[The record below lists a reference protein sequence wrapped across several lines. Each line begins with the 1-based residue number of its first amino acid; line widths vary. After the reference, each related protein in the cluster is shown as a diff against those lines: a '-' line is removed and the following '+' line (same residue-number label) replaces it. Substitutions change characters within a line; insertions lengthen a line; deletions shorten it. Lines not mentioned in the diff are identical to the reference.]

1 MEQNIVPIAVKISS
15 TEFSWL
21 PVLQKLLKA
30 DDASVSQKII
40 LVGEKDP
47 MNGIVGLLNC
57 IRREPG
63 GDRVRYVIFIYILL
77 NSTFLRLNNKKL
89 GK

>member
-1 MEQNIVPIAVKISS
+1 MEQIIVPIVVKISS

-30 DDASVSQKII
+30 DDASVSQKIV

-47 MNGIVGLLNC
+47 TNGIVGLLNC
-57 IRREPG
+57 IRKEPG
-63 GDRVRYVIFIYILL
+63 GDRVRYVIFIYIQY
-77 NSTFLRLNNKKL
+77 
-89 GK
+89 